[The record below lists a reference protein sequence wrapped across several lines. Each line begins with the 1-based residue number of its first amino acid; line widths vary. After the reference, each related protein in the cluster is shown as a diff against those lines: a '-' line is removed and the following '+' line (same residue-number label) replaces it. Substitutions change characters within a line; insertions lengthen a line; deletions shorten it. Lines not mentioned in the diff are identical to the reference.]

1 MPLFPLGRRL
11 FRRSLPVAL
20 LTTGFAASGAVS
32 LALVVAVP
40 ARALERV
47 ELLLPLLDTSFSINL
62 AEVASDRSPM
72 AGDSDLAQLD
82 QALDGVISR
91 KLREVFLQPLP
102 VQNQRMANQVAH
114 SAMLNQALLA
124 ASALGQVQ
132 GFPAQTDPGT
142 ELALV
147 VQRAS
152 AKGELSLLALLQAI
166 PGESVTVDLD
176 RALALLRRL
185 KTQQQLAAQLI
196 TSSTP
201 VAVNPK
207 QAATGPLQLRRS
219 TRSIVVPHR
228 SEALELVIYSP
239 DGQSGPQAQQRQ
251 LVVISHGL
259 WDAPE
264 SFEGWARH
272 LASHGYTVVLP
283 LHPGSDRDQQRAM
296 LSGEAKPP
304 SPEELRL
311 RPLDVKAILDGFT
324 GADTQNAVVIG
335 HSWGATTALQ
345 LAGLKP
351 SSSRLH
357 QSCNDSKD
365 PSRNRNDPDRNM
377 SWVLQCSFLSSADRS
392 NVADPRVIAVAA
404 VSPPLFLLFDQGSSA
419 GMSARTLLVTGSR
432 DWVVPAGPEAIAP
445 FSRSRPAGHQLVVAG
460 GGDHFNLRGPATG
473 DGGPLRGLLLGWVNG
488 AYAAGPNVRPAPG
501 APPLLPADG
510 WGDADKPLV
519 DATTS
524 VLPLQR

>member
-62 AEVASDRSPM
+62 AEMASDRSPM

-259 WDAPE
+259 WDGPE
-264 SFEGWARH
+264 NFEGWARL
-272 LASHGYTVVLP
+272 LASHGYMVVLP
-283 LHPGSDRDQQRAM
+283 RHPGSDASQQRAM
-296 LSGEAKPP
+296 LSGQVPPP
-304 SPEELRL
+304 SPEELML
-311 RPLDVKAILDGFT
+311 RPKDVSAMADAMAADG
-324 GADTQNAVVIG
+324 QLVVIG

-345 LAGLKP
+345 LAGASP
-351 SSSRLH
+351 SANQLRERCGLL
-357 QSCNDSKD
+357 DD
-365 PSRNRNDPDRNM
+365 PARNL
-377 SWVLQCSFLSSADRS
+377 SWVLQCSFMSSADRS
-392 NVADPRVIAVAA
+392 GLGDQRVIAVVA
-404 VSPPLFLLFDQGSSA
+404 VSPPLNLLFDHGASRS
-419 GMSARTLLVTGSR
+419 MHARTLLVSGSR
-432 DWVVPAGPEAIAP
+432 DWVVPPDVEAIEP
-445 FSRSRPAGHQLVVAG
+445 FGRSAPAGHQLLLVG
-460 GGDHFNLRGPATG
+460 GGDHFNLRAPAPGT
-473 DGGPLRGLLLGWVNG
+473 GGPLAPVMLAWVQ
-488 AYAAGPNVRPAPG
+488 AAFAAGPQARPAEG
-501 APPLLPADG
+501 APPLLPPSG
-510 WGDADKPLV
+510 WGNSTMPLV
-519 DATTS
+519 EVKRSAAS
-524 VLPLQR
+524 P